1 MTETK
6 NNPLKNKKGF
16 LESIHLIR
24 GIAALLVLIDHTF
37 GWIDLGSIS
46 IFIKPNVSYISSKAL
61 SNFYYQASN

>member
-24 GIAALLVLIDHTF
+24 GIAALLVLIDHIF
-37 GWIDLGSIS
+37 KVVGVDGWMRTT
-46 IFIKPNVSYISSKAL
+46 
-61 SNFYYQASN
+61 